1 MKLKKETKRQLGLIP
16 GYIILILFCLFIFI
30 MVGWIILASFSTTA
44 EIFRGEA
51 LKFKSG
57 FHLENYVKAIV
68 TNKIGLC
75 FLNSIL
81 YTVISCIAIILI
93 AAPTS
98 YALCRYKFKGNTFL
112 QLMFMTG
119 LGIPTTM
126 IIMPLFS
133 LTSRLNLASSRT
145 VLIILYIGLILPFTV
160 FFMYAFFR
168 GIPSD
173 YVEAAKVDGCD
184 PYRIFWRI
192 MLPLAQPGLVTVTI
206 FNIITVWNEY
216 FVSLIFA
223 NDSALRPVAIG
234 LVNMINSM
242 KYTGDWAGMFAA
254 VVVVFLPTFILYI
267 FLSDRIVAGITAGG
281 IKG

>member
-1 MKLKKETKRQLGLIP
+1 MKLTKAAKTQLKLIP
-16 GYIILILFCLFIFI
+16 GYIILCLFCLFIFI
-30 MVGWIILASFSTTA
+30 MVGWIILASFSTTP
-44 EIFRGEA
+44 EIFRGDA

-57 FHLENYVKAIV
+57 IHIENYVKALV
-68 TNKIGLC
+68 TNRIGRS
-75 FLNSIL
+75 FVNSIL
-81 YTVISCIAIILI
+81 YTVVSCVMIIVIAGP
-93 AAPTS
+93 AS
-98 YALCRYKFKGNTFL
+98 YALSRYKFKGNLFL

-119 LGIPTTM
+119 LGIPSTM

-160 FFMYAFFR
+160 FFMYAFFK
-168 GIPSD
+168 GIPRD
-173 YVEAAKVDGCD
+173 YVEAAKVDGCS
-184 PYRIFWRI
+184 PYAIFWKI
-192 MLPLAQPGLVTVTI
+192 MLPLAQPGFVTVTI

-216 FVSLIFA
+216 FISLIFA

-242 KYTGDWAGMFAA
+242 RYTGDWAGMFAA
-254 VVVVFLPTFILYI
+254 VVIVFLPTFLLYI
-267 FLSDRIVAGITAGG
+267 FLSDKIVAGVTAGG